1 MGNVLKTVAFAVL
14 LLPATPALAQDPPV
28 ACRPVSPTPRVV
40 ITMTD
45 GGTMRG
51 TLPCLTAD
59 EALLVQDGRTAA
71 TPLAAVTR
79 IETRADPVW
88 DGAVKGGVI
97 PLALWAAFC
106 HDCGDTGPL
115 LRAVAAYAAIGL
127 TWDSLQRN
135 TKTIYVGRG
144 SAAFTWSVR
153 F

>member
-1 MGNVLKTVAFAVL
+1 
-14 LLPATPALAQDPPV
+14 
-28 ACRPVSPTPRVV
+28 
-40 ITMTD
+40 MTD
-45 GGTMRG
+45 GGTVRG
-51 TLPCLTAD
+51 KLLCLTTD
-59 EALLVQDGRTAA
+59 EALLVQDGHTAA
-71 TPLAAVTR
+71 TPLAAVKR

-106 HDCGDTGPL
+106 HACSDTGPL

-144 SAAFTWSVR
+144 SAALTWSVR